1 MIDLLFAFG
10 VITATQDTAIALR
23 VWDFGGVPRLNAVIL
38 VIALTLDF
46 FAGVSVVLRKT
57 KDRTSLSVGNL
68 VHGLG

>member
-1 MIDLLFAFG
+1 MLFAFG
-10 VITATQDTAIALR
+10 VITPTQDTAIVLR
-23 VWDFGGVPRLNAVIL
+23 AWDFGGVPRLNAVIL
-38 VIALTLDF
+38 VIALTPGF